1 MKDRFIRYLSSIYK
15 NISDK
20 RLDEKIGIAIERVLT
35 NTDFSRKVLL
45 EVIDALKE
53 EGYSKAEILAHLNLI
68 DLDHRT

>member
-1 MKDRFIRYLSSIYK
+1 MKDRFIRYLSSLYK

-20 RLDEKIGIAIERVLT
+20 QLDEKMGIAIERVLT

-45 EVIDALKE
+45 EVIDTLKE
-53 EGYSKAEILAHLNLI
+53 EGYSRAEILAHLNLI